1 MKIAIIGAAYTGLA
15 AAKYFKN
22 LGHSISVTT
31 TQESRREELKQ
42 VAKVFRK
49 NGFDTEIITD
59 NPENPRKRTV
69 YLVMKKE

>member
-31 TQESRREELKQ
+31 TQESRREELEQ
-42 VAKVFRK
+42 VADKV
-49 NGFDTEIITD
+49 
-59 NPENPRKRTV
+59 TV
-69 YLVMKKE
+69 MFGSDREKMKEFW